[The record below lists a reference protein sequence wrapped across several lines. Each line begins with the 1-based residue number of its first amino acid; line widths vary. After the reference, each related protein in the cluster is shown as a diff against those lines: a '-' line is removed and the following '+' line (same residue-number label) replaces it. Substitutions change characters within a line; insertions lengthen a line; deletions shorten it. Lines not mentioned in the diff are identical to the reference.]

1 VNKTIE
7 KNLTWTS
14 GIAGI
19 AIGAFAMYF
28 SDPDRGRRRRALVR
42 DQVQHW
48 AREAVCA
55 FDVAARDLGNRLQ
68 GVRARTRN
76 LISRRGDIPDVIL
89 EERVRARL
97 GRTTTHPRA
106 IKVLAQ
112 EGHINLSGAVLAHEK
127 DDVIDTVQ
135 STPGIVGV
143 SDNMQSYE
151 TAEHIPSLQGNHELQ
166 RVRSALAPDSWS
178 PSTRAIAALG
188 GCTLG
193 CYGLIRRSPAD
204 VALATLGFGLLA
216 TGVLSKGRAPRRRHD
231 AGSHAGK
238 QTHARDEAENAGKIA
253 EKILEEDGLAAA
265 PHQATL
271 PQPGTLLH

>member
-48 AREAVCA
+48 AREVVCA
-55 FDVAARDLGNRLQ
+55 FDVAARDLGNRMQ
-68 GVRARTRN
+68 GVRARARN

-97 GRTTTHPRA
+97 GRATTHPRA

-112 EGHINLSGAVLAHEK
+112 EGHVNLSGAVLAHEK

-135 STPGIVGV
+135 STPGVVGV
-143 SDNMQSYE
+143 SDNMQSHG

-166 RVRSALAPDSWS
+166 RARSALVPDNWS
-178 PSTRAIAALG
+178 PSTRAVVALG

-193 CYGLIRRSPAD
+193 CYGLIRRSSAN

-216 TGVLSKGRAPRRRHD
+216 TGVLGKGRAPRRRHD
-231 AGSHAGK
+231 AGHDVGSHAGK
-238 QTHARDEAENAGKIA
+238 QTHARDDAESAG
-253 EKILEEDGLAAA
+253 KILEEDRPATS
-265 PHQATL
+265 HQATS